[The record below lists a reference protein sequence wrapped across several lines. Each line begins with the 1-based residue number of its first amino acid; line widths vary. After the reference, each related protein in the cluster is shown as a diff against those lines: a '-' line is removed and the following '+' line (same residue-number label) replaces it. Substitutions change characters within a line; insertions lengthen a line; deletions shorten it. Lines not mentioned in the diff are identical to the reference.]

1 MTRGDQLI
9 PEIDRLAAEVALVYK
24 ELVLPGWN
32 GAQHGLTNTLFGY
45 MMCTFSRIDL
55 ISAYWRGTFKS
66 QSESQ
71 SDRMVSFMDEY
82 MNPDR
87 LTNSLAVKVWRHKL
101 MHTSSP
107 RKMRYKGTC
116 LIYEWLLHWGDDH
129 LPREQHFK
137 FQPGGLVL
145 NLSLSGLID
154 NTRTAAESYRAD
166 LAGNSVLE
174 KNYDKVDIELDA
186 DVFEELPRPRASFP
200 S

>member
-9 PEIDRLAAEVALVYK
+9 PEIDRLAGEVALVYK

-55 ISAYWRGTFKS
+55 ISAYWRGTFDK
-66 QSESQ
+66 QTEG
-71 SDRMVSFMDEY
+71 MVSFMERY

-87 LTNSLAVKVWRHKL
+87 RANSLAVQVWRHKL

-107 RKMRYKGTC
+107 REIRDQKKDLTYR
-116 LIYEWLLHWGDDH
+116 WLLHWGDDH

-145 NLSLSGLID
+145 NMSLSGLID
-154 NTRTAAESYRAD
+154 DTRTATEKYQAE

-174 KNYDKVDIELDA
+174 RNYDIVDKKLDA
-186 DVFEELPRPRASFP
+186 DVFRVVE
-200 S
+200 